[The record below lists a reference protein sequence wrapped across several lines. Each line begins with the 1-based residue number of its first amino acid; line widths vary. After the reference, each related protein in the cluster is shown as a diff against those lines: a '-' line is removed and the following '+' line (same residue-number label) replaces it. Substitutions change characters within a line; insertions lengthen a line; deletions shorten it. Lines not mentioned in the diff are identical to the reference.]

1 MPGAR
6 VGGIMW
12 NRKTPALAVSA
23 VVVAAFAVARAD
35 EIPVNYDEARATPLV
50 LPDPLTASNGRRVT
64 DAETWRGLR
73 RPEILELF
81 RIHVYGRVPE
91 GHVVPR
97 YETRSRD
104 EHALGGRAT
113 RREVRIHFTD
123 APEGPAMDL
132 LLFVPNQ
139 RTGPAPAFL
148 GLNFRGNQ
156 AVHPDPGIALSTAW
170 QMEGPGVVDHRA
182 TEASRGSAASR
193 WPVETIVSRGYALAT
208 AYYGDIDP
216 DFDDGFQN
224 GVQPLF
230 YRPGQGRP
238 RADEWGSI
246 GAWAWGLSRA
256 LDYLETDDAVDAS
269 RVAVIGH
276 SRLGKTALW
285 AGARDERFALV
296 VSNDSGEG
304 GAALSRRW
312 YGETVANL
320 NRQFPHWFCANYK
333 RYDDDVAAL
342 PVDQHMLLALVA
354 PRPLYVASAL
364 DDRWADPRGEFL
376 SAKAAE
382 PVYRLLGREGLGVDE
397 WPAPDTPVGETI
409 GYHVRRGGHDL
420 TAWDWE
426 RFLDFADRHLGS
438 AGR

>member
-1 MPGAR
+1 
-6 VGGIMW
+6 MW
-12 NRKTPALAVSA
+12 NRQILAFALAA
-23 VVVAAFAVARAD
+23 VAAPAVTAAPQAAD
-35 EIPVNYDEARATPLV
+35 IPVNYDEARATPLV
-50 LPDPLTASNGRRVT
+50 LPDPLVAVNGRRVA
-64 DAETWRGLR
+64 DAETWRSLR

-91 GHVVPR
+91 GR
-97 YETRSRD
+97 ISLRFEERSRD

-123 APEGPAMDL
+123 APDGPWMDL
-132 LLFVPNQ
+132 LLFVPNGA
-139 RTGPAPAFL
+139 TGPVPAFL

-156 AVHPDPGIALSTAW
+156 AVSPDPGIALSRAW

-182 TEASRGSAASR
+182 TEATRGSAASR
-193 WPVETIVSRGYALAT
+193 WPVETILARGYALVT
-208 AYYGDIDP
+208 AYYGDLDP

-224 GVQPLF
+224 GIHPLF
-230 YRPGQGRP
+230 YRPGQTRP

-256 LDYLETDDAVDAS
+256 LDYLETDDAIDAS

-304 GAALSRRW
+304 GAALARRW
-312 YGETVANL
+312 YGETVAHL
-320 NRQFPHWFCANYK
+320 NRQFPHWFCANYR
-333 RYDDDVAAL
+333 RYDDDVASL

-376 SAKAAE
+376 AAKAAE
-382 PVYRLLGREGLGVDE
+382 PVYRLLGRKGLGVDE
-397 WPAPDTPVGETI
+397 WPPPDTPVGETI

-420 TAWDWE
+420 TGWDWD
-426 RFLDFADRHLGS
+426 RFLDFADRHLRP
-438 AGR
+438 ARPR